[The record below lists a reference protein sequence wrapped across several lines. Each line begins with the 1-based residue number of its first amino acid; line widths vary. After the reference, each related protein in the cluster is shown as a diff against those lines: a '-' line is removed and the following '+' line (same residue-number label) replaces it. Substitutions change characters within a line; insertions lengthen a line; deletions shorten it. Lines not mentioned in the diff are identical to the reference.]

1 MISYR
6 FDSGLRHQNSILI
19 SFFATMRVIQVRKFK
34 FFVDEDTRL
43 HMVAKYIRKVF
54 ARQGE
59 KTSLKT
65 PIQQTRMQTFFSD
78 IKVVYLKP

>member
-19 SFFATMRVIQVRKFK
+19 SFFSIMRVIQVRKFK

-54 ARQGE
+54 ACQGE

-65 PIQQTRMQTFFSD
+65 PIQQTRMQTFFTYSK
-78 IKVVYLKP
+78 IACSEP